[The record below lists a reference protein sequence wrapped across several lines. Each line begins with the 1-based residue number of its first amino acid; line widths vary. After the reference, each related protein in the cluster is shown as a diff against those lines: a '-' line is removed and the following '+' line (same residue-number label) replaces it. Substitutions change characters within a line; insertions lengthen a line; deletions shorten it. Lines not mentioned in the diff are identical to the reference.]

1 MVHLESYVKS
11 LKVTW
16 LRRILLSSPKSSL
29 ITIFNETCQCELSS
43 LLQFGPEYPKQLA
56 KKCNNLFWKELLNAF
71 SEFLYIVLKNS
82 NQQDHPLWFNSNIS
96 IENNPIFI
104 NSLYKKGFFYVSDLF
119 NKDGNFLS
127 FEELRTNFGVTLPFT
142 KVLGLKRA
150 IFSFIK
156 NAELKQKEYPH
167 FPECIRTIIK
177 RKKGSKDL
185 YNVFLSNI
193 NSIYKLNT
201 KWNALLQLGE
211 NFDWKSVFMSISNC
225 TKDSKLLWF
234 QYRIFYRILAT
245 NNYLYKCKITTN
257 NTCNLCKQ
265 EVESIEHL
273 FFYCA
278 KSNEIW
284 KQFEQMLLSQC
295 NMNVN
300 LTLTDILLGC
310 TREKYHA
317 LNLMI
322 LLIKQYIFYKSRKSN
337 VLSIDEIKKCVL
349 AYYQTEK
356 WSHGINMKQNQFTLR
371 WRMFSNLFG

>member
-1 MVHLESYVKS
+1 M
-11 LKVTW
+11 
-16 LRRILLSSPKSSL
+16 
-29 ITIFNETCQCELSS
+29 
-43 LLQFGPEYPKQLA
+43 
-56 KKCNNLFWKELLNAF
+56 
-71 SEFLYIVLKNS
+71 
-82 NQQDHPLWFNSNIS
+82 
-96 IENNPIFI
+96 
-104 NSLYKKGFFYVSDLF
+104 
-119 NKDGNFLS
+119 
-127 FEELRTNFGVTLPFT
+127 
-142 KVLGLKRA
+142 
-150 IFSFIK
+150 
-156 NAELKQKEYPH
+156 
-167 FPECIRTIIK
+167 
-177 RKKGSKDL
+177 
-185 YNVFLSNI
+185 
-193 NSIYKLNT
+193 
-201 KWNALLQLGE
+201 LQLGE

-245 NNYLYKCKITTN
+245 NNYLYKFKITTN

-337 VLSIDEIKKCVL
+337 VMSIDEIKKCVL

-371 WRMFSNLFG
+371 WRMFSNLFS